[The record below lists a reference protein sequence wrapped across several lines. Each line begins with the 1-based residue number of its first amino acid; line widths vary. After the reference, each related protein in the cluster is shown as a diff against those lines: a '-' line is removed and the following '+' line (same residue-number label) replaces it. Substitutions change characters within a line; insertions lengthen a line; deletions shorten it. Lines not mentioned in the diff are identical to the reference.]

1 MLLQQNATNL
11 RNKVYEDVQQR
22 VAPIRAQATVTMNQ
36 IKQRIF
42 EFTKD
47 IDAEIK
53 SYSMLYRFFS
63 NELFC
68 FLNLLFFKFWRKY
81 ILFFHFGKRFH
92 CCVDHMF
99 VVPTSQGSSQ
109 TGCLSTSGC
118 RISARAIASSRY
130 FKIYVFV
137 SVFVCVNE
145 FTCHLT

>member
-68 FLNLLFFKFWRKY
+68 F
-81 ILFFHFGKRFH
+81 
-92 CCVDHMF
+92 
-99 VVPTSQGSSQ
+99 
-109 TGCLSTSGC
+109 
-118 RISARAIASSRY
+118 
-130 FKIYVFV
+130 FKIYYFSNFGANIFCFFILENV
-137 SVFVCVNE
+137 SIVVLIIC
-145 FTCHLT
+145 L